1 MRKPV
6 EEINAADLEQF
17 PIWEF
22 TPDDGDDDQDETWVR
37 PLPNNTIPE
46 SAFSLCIAAAVR
58 LRCGLV
64 YPAVLFGDAS
74 GRLTVDGAALL
85 TTKGRV
91 LFHQSDSPAET
102 HQNLRRLGLSKAEV
116 FPLEYAT
123 RAPFAASG
131 SIAVGVF
138 AL

>member
-6 EEINAADLEQF
+6 EELSAADLERF

-22 TPDDGDDDQDETWVR
+22 APDDGDDDQDETWVQ
-37 PLPNNTIPE
+37 PLPDDTIPE

-74 GRLTVDGAALL
+74 SGLMINGVALL
-85 TTKGRV
+85 TMKGRV
-91 LFHQSDSPAET
+91 LFHQSDSPSEMR
-102 HQNLRRLGLSKAEV
+102 QNLRRLGLSKAEV

-123 RAPFAASG
+123 RAPLATSG
-131 SIAVGVF
+131 SIAMGVF